1 MPLRIYNTLS
11 KDMEIFEP
19 ITPHKVNMYV
29 CGVTPYDEPH
39 LGHARAYITFDV
51 IRRYLEHLGYKVNYV
66 QNITDIDDKI
76 IKRAAEEGKTTS
88 EIVNK
93 YSMEYFSMM
102 DKLSVLPA
110 SMYPRATEHIPEMIN
125 VIKTLVDKGFAYAVG
140 GDVYFEV
147 AKFKGY
153 GKLSSRDEKAMMAG
167 ARVAVDERKKNP
179 LDFALWKAAKPG
191 EPFWDSPWGQG
202 RPGWHIECSTMSTKY
217 LGETFDIHGGGL
229 DLVFPHHENEIA
241 QAEGA
246 TGKPFAKYW
255 IHNGF
260 VTINKEKMSKSLKN
274 FFTIREV
281 LSKFKPQVVRL
292 FLLST
297 HYRSPVNYSDDDLKA
312 VGNKLFTLQEG
323 IDYIN
328 AYVDAS
334 PQTKDHTDHSDEIKS
349 FKEKFF
355 GAMDSDF
362 NTADAIGVIFETLT
376 LAHDLMKKRTDK
388 KYLISARMLLSEFL
402 GVLGLDIKE
411 TSVPEDVLRLVHE
424 RDLAKKSK
432 DFAKADEVRDKVKAL
447 GYLIKDTPF
456 GSITSGVL

>member
-11 KDMEIFEP
+11 KDNEVFEP

-29 CGVTPYDEPH
+29 CGITPYDEPH

-76 IKRAAEEGKTTS
+76 IKRAAEEGKTTT
-88 EIVNK
+88 EIVAK
-93 YSMEYFSMM
+93 YSSDYFSMM
-102 DKLSVLPA
+102 DALMVLPA
-110 SMYPRATEHIPEMIN
+110 SMYPRATEHIRDMIET
-125 VIKTLVDKGFAYAVG
+125 IKTLIAKGFAYVLE

-153 GKLSSRDEKAMMAG
+153 GKLSGRDEKAMMAG
-167 ARVAVDERKKNP
+167 ARVAVDERKKSP
-179 LDFALWKAAKPG
+179 LDFALWKAAKPN
-191 EPFWDSPWGQG
+191 EPSWESPWGEG

-241 QAEGA
+241 QSEAA
-246 TGKPFAKYW
+246 TDKPFAKYW

-260 VTINKEKMSKSLKN
+260 VTVNKEKMSKSLKN
-274 FFTIREV
+274 FFTIKEI
-281 LSKFKPQVVRL
+281 LSRFKPQVVRL

-312 VGNKLFTLQEG
+312 VANKLFTIQEG
-323 IDYIN
+323 IDYVN
-328 AYVDAS
+328 AYINAS
-334 PQTKDHTDHSDEIKS
+334 PQAKDLKDHSKDIQAYKGRFSE
-349 FKEKFF
+349 
-355 GAMDSDF
+355 AMDSDF
-362 NTADAIGVIFETLT
+362 NTAGAIGVIFEALSF
-376 LAHDLMKKRTDK
+376 AYDLMKGRADK
-388 KYLISARMLLSEFL
+388 KYLMSIRVLFNEFF

-411 TSVPEDVLRLVHE
+411 TSVPEDISRLLHE
-424 RDLAKKSK
+424 RDLVKRNKEFK
-432 DFAKADEVRDKVKAL
+432 KADEIRDKIQSL
-447 GYLIKDTPF
+447 GYSLKDTAF
-456 GSITSGVL
+456 GSIVSGGA